1 MPIFLFVKKTMEI
14 KKISLETTTSWTIS
28 HRPQSFAEFIWQAP
42 IKSVLQTA
50 IESAK
55 LRKAPLGHILFSGSS
70 GFGKTTL
77 ATIISQQMNTN
88 IKVVTGY
95 AITKRSELVSLL
107 NSLESW
113 DILFIDEIHR
123 IKPTLEEVLYIA
135 MEDFVIDML
144 MPEWWSIRLPIN
156 PFTLVWATTKPESLS
171 QPMKNRFIYHFHF
184 MDYDLEE
191 KKTILDRY
199 LQHYQINYE
208 PHLLEKFVQKVA
220 SVPREIHNLVIKIR
234 DYLIS
239 RQLPILT
246 SKDREEFLKHSQIDD
261 WGMMPIHKKYLDI
274 LADFDRPV
282 GVKTLAV
289 QLWVSEKNLE
299 EDIEPLLLKL
309 GKIEKTTKGRSL
321 I

>member
-1 MPIFLFVKKTMEI
+1 MEI

-28 HRPQSFAEFIWQAP
+28 HRPQSFREFIWQAP

-55 LRKAPLGHILFSGSS
+55 LREAPLGHILFSGSS

-95 AITKRSELVSLL
+95 ALTKPSELVSLL

-199 LQHYQINYE
+199 LQHYQVNYE
-208 PHLLEKFVQKVA
+208 PDLLEKFVQKVA

-289 QLWVSEKNLE
+289 QLGVSEKNLE

>member
-1 MPIFLFVKKTMEI
+1 MEI
-14 KKISLETTTSWTIS
+14 KKISLETATSWTIS

-55 LRKAPLGHILFSGSS
+55 LREAPLGHILFSGSS

-95 AITKRSELVSLL
+95 ALTKPSELVSLL

-199 LQHYQINYE
+199 LQHYQVNYE
-208 PHLLEKFVQKVA
+208 PDLLEKFVQKVA

-289 QLWVSEKNLE
+289 QLGVSEKNLE

-309 GKIEKTTKGRSL
+309 GKIEKTTKWRSL

>member
-1 MPIFLFVKKTMEI
+1 MEI

-55 LRKAPLGHILFSGSS
+55 LREAPLGHILFSGSS

-95 AITKRSELVSLL
+95 ALTKPSELVSLL

-199 LQHYQINYE
+199 LQHYQVNYE
-208 PHLLEKFVQKVA
+208 PDLLEKFVQKVA

-289 QLWVSEKNLE
+289 QLGMSEKNLE

-309 GKIEKTTKGRSL
+309 GKIEKTTKWRSL

>member
-14 KKISLETTTSWTIS
+14 KKISLETATSWTIS
-28 HRPQSFAEFIWQAP
+28 HRPQSFTEFIWQSP

-55 LRKAPLGHILFSGSS
+55 LREAPLGHVLFSGSS

-95 AITKRSELVSLL
+95 ALTKPSELVSLL

-191 KKTILDRY
+191 KKTILNRY
-199 LQHYQINYE
+199 LQHYQVNYE

>member
-14 KKISLETTTSWTIS
+14 KKISLETATGWNIS
-28 HRPQSFAEFIWQAP
+28 HRPQSFAEFIWQTP

-55 LRKAPLGHILFSGSS
+55 LREAPLGHILFSGSS

-95 AITKRSELVSLL
+95 ALTKPSEIVSLL

-199 LQHYQINYE
+199 LQHYQVNYE
-208 PHLLEKFVQKVA
+208 PDLLEKFVQKVA

-246 SKDREEFLKHSQIDD
+246 SEDREEFLKHSQIDD

>member
-1 MPIFLFVKKTMEI
+1 MEI
-14 KKISLETTTSWTIS
+14 KKISLETATGWNIS
-28 HRPQSFAEFIWQAP
+28 HRPQSFAEFIWQTP

-55 LRKAPLGHILFSGSS
+55 LREAPLGHILFSGSS

-95 AITKRSELVSLL
+95 ALTKPSEIVSLL

-199 LQHYQINYE
+199 LQHYQVNYE

-289 QLWVSEKNLE
+289 QLGVSEKNLE

-309 GKIEKTTKGRSL
+309 GKIEKTTKWRSL

>member
-14 KKISLETTTSWTIS
+14 KKISLETATSWTIS
-28 HRPQSFAEFIWQAP
+28 HRPQSFAEFIWQTP

-55 LRKAPLGHILFSGSS
+55 LREAPLGHVLFSGSS

-95 AITKRSELVSLL
+95 ALTKPSELVSLL

-199 LQHYQINYE
+199 LQHYQVNYE

-309 GKIEKTTKGRSL
+309 GKIEKTTKWRSL

>member
-55 LRKAPLGHILFSGSS
+55 LREAPLGHILFSGSS

-95 AITKRSELVSLL
+95 ALTKPSELVSLL

-199 LQHYQINYE
+199 LQHYQVNYE

-239 RQLPILT
+239 RQLPILS

-309 GKIEKTTKGRSL
+309 GKIEKTTKGRNL

>member
-55 LRKAPLGHILFSGSS
+55 LREAPLGHILFSGSS

-95 AITKRSELVSLL
+95 ALTKPSELVSLL

-199 LQHYQINYE
+199 LQHYQVNYE
-208 PHLLEKFVQKVA
+208 PDLLEKFVQKVA

-289 QLWVSEKNLE
+289 QLGVSEKNLE

>member
-28 HRPQSFAEFIWQAP
+28 HRPQSFTEFIWQSP

-55 LRKAPLGHILFSGSS
+55 LREAPLGHILFSGSS

-77 ATIISQQMNTN
+77 ATIISQQMNTS

-95 AITKRSELVSLL
+95 ALTKPSELVSLL

-199 LQHYQINYE
+199 LQHYQVNYE

-289 QLWVSEKNLE
+289 QLGVSEKNLE

-309 GKIEKTTKGRSL
+309 GKIEKTTKWRSL

>member
-1 MPIFLFVKKTMEI
+1 MEI

-55 LRKAPLGHILFSGSS
+55 LREAPLGHILFSGSS

-77 ATIISQQMNTN
+77 ATIISQQMNTS

-95 AITKRSELVSLL
+95 ALTKPSELVSLL

-199 LQHYQINYE
+199 LQHYQVNYE
-208 PHLLEKFVQKVA
+208 PDLLEKFVQKVA

-289 QLWVSEKNLE
+289 QLGVSEKNLE

-309 GKIEKTTKGRSL
+309 GKIEKTTKWRSL

>member
-1 MPIFLFVKKTMEI
+1 MEI
-14 KKISLETTTSWTIS
+14 KKISLETATSWNIS
-28 HRPQSFAEFIWQAP
+28 HRPQSFAEFIWQSP

-55 LRKAPLGHILFSGSS
+55 LREAPLGHILFSGSS

-95 AITKRSELVSLL
+95 ALTKPSELVSLL

-123 IKPTLEEVLYIA
+123 IKPTLEEFLYIA

-199 LQHYQINYE
+199 LQHYQVNYE

-239 RQLPILT
+239 RQLPILS

-289 QLWVSEKNLE
+289 QLGVSEKNLE

>member
-1 MPIFLFVKKTMEI
+1 MEI

-55 LRKAPLGHILFSGSS
+55 LREAPLGHILFSGSS

-95 AITKRSELVSLL
+95 ALTKPSELVSLL

-199 LQHYQINYE
+199 LQHSQVNYE

-274 LADFDRPV
+274 LTDFDRPV

-289 QLWVSEKNLE
+289 QLGVSEKNLE

-309 GKIEKTTKGRSL
+309 GKIEKTTKWRSL

>member
-1 MPIFLFVKKTMEI
+1 MEI
-14 KKISLETTTSWTIS
+14 KKISLETATSWTIS

-55 LRKAPLGHILFSGSS
+55 LREAPLGHILFSGSS

-95 AITKRSELVSLL
+95 ALTKPSELVSLL

-199 LQHYQINYE
+199 LQHYQVNYE

-274 LADFDRPV
+274 LTDFDRPV

-289 QLWVSEKNLE
+289 QLGVSEKNLE

>member
-1 MPIFLFVKKTMEI
+1 MEI
-14 KKISLETTTSWTIS
+14 KKISLETATSWTIS

-55 LRKAPLGHILFSGSS
+55 LREAPLGHILFSGSS

-95 AITKRSELVSLL
+95 ALTRPSELVSLL

-199 LQHYQINYE
+199 LQHYQVNYE

-239 RQLPILT
+239 RQLPILS

>member
-1 MPIFLFVKKTMEI
+1 MEI
-14 KKISLETTTSWTIS
+14 KKISLETATSWNIS

-55 LRKAPLGHILFSGSS
+55 LREAPLGHILFSGSS

-95 AITKRSELVSLL
+95 ALTKPSELVSLL

-199 LQHYQINYE
+199 LQHYQVNYE
-208 PHLLEKFVQKVA
+208 PHLLEKSVQKVA

-289 QLWVSEKNLE
+289 QLGVSEKNLE

>member
-55 LRKAPLGHILFSGSS
+55 LREAPLGHILFSGSS

-95 AITKRSELVSLL
+95 ALTKPSELVSLL

-199 LQHYQINYE
+199 LQHYQVNYE
-208 PHLLEKFVQKVA
+208 PNLLEKFVQKVA

-289 QLWVSEKNLE
+289 QLGVSEKNLE

>member
-1 MPIFLFVKKTMEI
+1 MEI

-55 LRKAPLGHILFSGSS
+55 LREAPLGHILFSGSS

-95 AITKRSELVSLL
+95 ALTKPSELVSLL

-199 LQHYQINYE
+199 LQHYQVNYE
-208 PHLLEKFVQKVA
+208 PDLLEKFVQKVA

-261 WGMMPIHKKYLDI
+261 WGMMPIHKKYIDI

>member
-1 MPIFLFVKKTMEI
+1 MEI

-55 LRKAPLGHILFSGSS
+55 LREAPLGHILFSGSS

-95 AITKRSELVSLL
+95 ALTKPSELVSLL

-113 DILFIDEIHR
+113 DLLFIDEIHR

-199 LQHYQINYE
+199 LQHYQVNYE
-208 PHLLEKFVQKVA
+208 PDLLEKFVQKVA

-289 QLWVSEKNLE
+289 QLGVSEKNLE

>member
-14 KKISLETTTSWTIS
+14 KKISLETATSWTIS

-55 LRKAPLGHILFSGSS
+55 LREAPLGHILFSGSS

-95 AITKRSELVSLL
+95 ALTKPSELVSLL

-199 LQHYQINYE
+199 LQHYQVNYE

-239 RQLPILT
+239 RQLPILS

-289 QLWVSEKNLE
+289 QLGVSEKNLE

>member
-14 KKISLETTTSWTIS
+14 KKISLETATSWTIS
-28 HRPQSFAEFIWQAP
+28 HRPQSFTEFIWQSP

-55 LRKAPLGHILFSGSS
+55 LREAPLGHVLFSGSS

-95 AITKRSELVSLL
+95 ALTKPSELVSLL

-199 LQHYQINYE
+199 LQHYQVNYE

-289 QLWVSEKNLE
+289 QLGVSEKNLE

>member
-14 KKISLETTTSWTIS
+14 KKISLETATSWTIS
-28 HRPQSFAEFIWQAP
+28 HRPQSFTEFIWQAP

-55 LRKAPLGHILFSGSS
+55 LREAPLGHILFSGSS

-95 AITKRSELVSLL
+95 ALTKPSELVSLL

-199 LQHYQINYE
+199 LQHYQVNYE

-239 RQLPILT
+239 RQLLILT

-274 LADFDRPV
+274 LTDFDRPV

-289 QLWVSEKNLE
+289 QLGVSEKNLE

>member
-14 KKISLETTTSWTIS
+14 KKISLETATSWTIS

-55 LRKAPLGHILFSGSS
+55 LREAPLGHILFSGSS

-95 AITKRSELVSLL
+95 ALTKPSELVSLL

-199 LQHYQINYE
+199 LQHYQVNYE

-239 RQLPILT
+239 RQLLILT

>member
-42 IKSVLQTA
+42 VKSVLQTA

-55 LRKAPLGHILFSGSS
+55 LREAPLGHILFSGSS

-95 AITKRSELVSLL
+95 ALTKPSELVSLL

-199 LQHYQINYE
+199 LQHYQVNYE

-289 QLWVSEKNLE
+289 QLGVSEKNLE

>member
-1 MPIFLFVKKTMEI
+1 MEI

-55 LRKAPLGHILFSGSS
+55 LREAPLGHILFSGSS
-70 GFGKTTL
+70 GFGKTSL

-95 AITKRSELVSLL
+95 ALTKPSELVSLL

-199 LQHYQINYE
+199 LQHYQVNYE
-208 PHLLEKFVQKVA
+208 PDLLEKFVQKVA

-289 QLWVSEKNLE
+289 QLGVSEKNLE

>member
-55 LRKAPLGHILFSGSS
+55 LREAPLGHILFSGSS

-95 AITKRSELVSLL
+95 ALTKPSELVSLL

-199 LQHYQINYE
+199 LQHYQVNYE

-261 WGMMPIHKKYLDI
+261 WGMMPIHKKYLNI

-289 QLWVSEKNLE
+289 QLGVSEKNLE

-309 GKIEKTTKGRSL
+309 GKIEKTTKWRSL

>member
-1 MPIFLFVKKTMEI
+1 MEI
-14 KKISLETTTSWTIS
+14 KKISLETATSWTIS
-28 HRPQSFAEFIWQAP
+28 HRPQSFSEFIWQTP

-55 LRKAPLGHILFSGSS
+55 LREAPLGHILFSGSS

-95 AITKRSELVSLL
+95 ALTKPSELVSLL

-199 LQHYQINYE
+199 LQHYQVNYE

-239 RQLPILT
+239 RQLPILS

>member
-1 MPIFLFVKKTMEI
+1 MEI
-14 KKISLETTTSWTIS
+14 KKISLETATSWNIS
-28 HRPQSFAEFIWQAP
+28 HRPQSFTEFIWQAP
-42 IKSVLQTA
+42 IKSVLPTA

-55 LRKAPLGHILFSGSS
+55 LREAPLGHILFSGSS

-95 AITKRSELVSLL
+95 ALTKPSELVSLL

-199 LQHYQINYE
+199 LQHYQVNYE
-208 PHLLEKFVQKVA
+208 SDLLEKFVQKVA

>member
-1 MPIFLFVKKTMEI
+1 MEI
-14 KKISLETTTSWTIS
+14 KKISLETANSWTIS

-55 LRKAPLGHILFSGSS
+55 LREAPLGHILFSGSS

-95 AITKRSELVSLL
+95 ALTKPSELVSLL

-199 LQHYQINYE
+199 LQHYQVNYE
-208 PHLLEKFVQKVA
+208 PDLLEKLVQKVA

-309 GKIEKTTKGRSL
+309 GKIEKTTKWRSL

>member
-1 MPIFLFVKKTMEI
+1 MEI
-14 KKISLETTTSWTIS
+14 KKISLETATSWTIS
-28 HRPQSFAEFIWQAP
+28 HRPQSFTEFIWQSP

-55 LRKAPLGHILFSGSS
+55 LREAPLGHILFSGSS

-95 AITKRSELVSLL
+95 ALTKPSELVSLL

-199 LQHYQINYE
+199 LQHYQVNYE
-208 PHLLEKFVQKVA
+208 PDLLEKFVQKVA

-289 QLWVSEKNLE
+289 QLGVSEKNLE

>member
-1 MPIFLFVKKTMEI
+1 MEI
-14 KKISLETTTSWTIS
+14 KKISLETATSWTIS

-55 LRKAPLGHILFSGSS
+55 LREAPLGHILFSGSS

-95 AITKRSELVSLL
+95 ALTKPSELVSLL

-199 LQHYQINYE
+199 LQHYQVNYE

-239 RQLPILT
+239 RQLLILT

>member
-1 MPIFLFVKKTMEI
+1 MEI
-14 KKISLETTTSWTIS
+14 KKISLETATSWNIS

-55 LRKAPLGHILFSGSS
+55 LREAPLGHILFSGSS

-95 AITKRSELVSLL
+95 ALTKPSELVSLL

-199 LQHYQINYE
+199 LQHYQVNYE

-261 WGMMPIHKKYLDI
+261 WGMMPIHKKYLNI

>member
-1 MPIFLFVKKTMEI
+1 MEI

-55 LRKAPLGHILFSGSS
+55 LREAPLGHILFSGSS

-95 AITKRSELVSLL
+95 ALTKPSELVSLL

-199 LQHYQINYE
+199 LQHYQVNYE
-208 PHLLEKFVQKVA
+208 PHLLENFVQKVA

>member
-14 KKISLETTTSWTIS
+14 KKISLETATSWTIS
-28 HRPQSFAEFIWQAP
+28 HRPQSFSEFIWQTP

-55 LRKAPLGHILFSGSS
+55 LREAPLDHILFSGSS

-95 AITKRSELVSLL
+95 ALTKPSELVSLL

-199 LQHYQINYE
+199 LQHYQVNYE

-239 RQLPILT
+239 RQLPILS

>member
-28 HRPQSFAEFIWQAP
+28 HRPQSFTEFIWQAP

-55 LRKAPLGHILFSGSS
+55 LREAPLGHILFSGSS

-95 AITKRSELVSLL
+95 ALTKPSELVSLL

-199 LQHYQINYE
+199 LQHYQVNYE